1 MTFAEV
7 LKAASYST
15 LMVGKWHN
23 GHGSGEKPVDRGFD
37 RYWGLLS
44 GCSNYFNPGLKRP
57 GEPEPIHKAPNDM
70 RHWGDDDRVMLPYTP
85 EDANFYST
93 NAFTQHALDLLEQY
107 GREDRPFLLYVAHAA
122 PHFPMQ
128 AWPQDIARYQ
138 GRYMTGWDV
147 LRKQRYQ
154 RLVNMG
160 LIDEKWGISERDNIC
175 PDWEGVTDKERWD
188 RKMAVYAAMVD
199 RMDWGVGKVLDKI
212 RELGKQDNTLVLF
225 LSDNG
230 GCGEHIDN
238 TPDKEPGGVDT
249 YTTVDAPWANA
260 SNTPF
265 RKYKVFDHE
274 GGIST
279 PLIACWPNVIEP
291 GTITHQI
298 GHVIDFLPTFSELGE
313 ADYPSHYTGH
323 DILPVEGK
331 SLTSIFRGG
340 ERPGHDSL
348 FWELNGC
355 RAVSLGPKRKHV
367 GHHILAGHEDWELY
381 DMDADRCELNDLSS
395 KNPEIVNELDRMWYQ
410 WFERC

>member
-355 RAVSLGPKRKHV
+355 RAV
-367 GHHILAGHEDWELY
+367 
-381 DMDADRCELNDLSS
+381 
-395 KNPEIVNELDRMWYQ
+395 
-410 WFERC
+410 